1 MLKDRDAMGPVAR
14 AASPCPSGGE
24 SATCPAACA
33 GCGSRI
39 LDRYYLLA
47 VDRQWHS
54 PCLKCCECKLPLD
67 TELTCFARDGN
78 IYCKEDYY
86 RLFAIKRCNRCQ
98 MGISASEL
106 VMRAKDMVFHLNC
119 FTCTSCG
126 IPLSKGDHFG
136 MRNGLV
142 YCHPHYEYLCS
153 HDPYCGDQDVFR
165 AGGSPAD
172 FFGGGG
178 GERGSGVQ
186 KGRPRKRK
194 LQTPIDSS
202 PGSDLNVSLRL
213 PTATLELICEP
224 QD

>member
-33 GCGSRI
+33 GCGGRI

-86 RLFAIKRCNRCQ
+86 RWVI
-98 MGISASEL
+98 
-106 VMRAKDMVFHLNC
+106 LNVLP
-119 FTCTSCG
+119 
-126 IPLSKGDHFG
+126 IWIL
-136 MRNGLV
+136 R
-142 YCHPHYEYLCS
+142 LCLHQS
-153 HDPYCGDQDVFR
+153 FYFF
-165 AGGSPAD
+165 D
-172 FFGGGG
+172 FFLV
-178 GERGSGVQ
+178 SGY
-186 KGRPRKRK
+186 
-194 LQTPIDSS
+194 
-202 PGSDLNVSLRL
+202 VSAL
-213 PTATLELICEP
+213 PTALLQSFCSLLCSYFDLFP
-224 QD
+224 LLYFLFSFDQNFRF